1 MKCIWLRQDEIEKP
15 EVEVAQEEK
24 PQASVVGY
32 SRPVILWSVSF
43 ASMAV
48 CMVLWKSGKSELS
61 ISSIFLCIHLSIC
74 LFACLPIYSPDI
86 SYLSIDPSIYQS
98 ISLSINLPIY
108 LSTYLSMYLSN
119 LILFDPIWS
128 YSILSD
134 LILSNPIQVYLIPSN
149 PIWSHLFPSDP
160 IWSHLIL
167 SIPIYSYLAIN
178 QPTWYIQWMYLFV
191 CRSV

>member
-1 MKCIWLRQDEIEKP
+1 MYL
-15 EVEVAQEEK
+15 VAAGRNWET
-24 PQASVVGY
+24 
-32 SRPVILWSVSF
+32 WSWSCAGGEATGHCCWVQPPRNSLVCQF

>member
-1 MKCIWLRQDEIEKP
+1 MYLVAAGRNWETWSWSRAGGEATGQCCWVQPPRNSLVCQFCFHGGVYGAL
-15 EVEVAQEEK
+15 EVWK
-24 PQASVVGY
+24 I
-32 SRPVILWSVSF
+32 RVIYFIYLSMYPSF
-43 ASMAV
+43 Y
-48 CMVLWKSGKSELS
+48 
-61 ISSIFLCIHLSIC
+61 

-86 SYLSIDPSIYQS
+86 FYLSIDPSIYQS

>member
-86 SYLSIDPSIYQS
+86 FYLSIYRSIYLSIYQS
-98 ISLSINLPIY
+98 INQLTYLPVYLSIHV
-108 LSTYLSMYLSN
+108 
-119 LILFDPIWS
+119 
-128 YSILSD
+128 SI
-134 LILSNPIQVYLIPSN
+134 
-149 PIWSHLFPSDP
+149 
-160 IWSHLIL
+160 
-167 SIPIYSYLAIN
+167 
-178 QPTWYIQWMYLFV
+178 
-191 CRSV
+191 